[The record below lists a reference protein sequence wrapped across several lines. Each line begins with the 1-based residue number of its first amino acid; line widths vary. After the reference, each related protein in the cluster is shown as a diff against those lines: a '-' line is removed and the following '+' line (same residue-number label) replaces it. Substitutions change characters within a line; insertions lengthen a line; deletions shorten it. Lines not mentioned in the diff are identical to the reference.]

1 MQQYVEVRSEMSRAI
16 NVFKMRGSWHD
27 KAIREYTICA
37 GCPQIQ
43 ESFRNLE
50 GIISGSPRR
59 VTSNE
64 KNELSRIIKGV
75 KSDD

>member
-1 MQQYVEVRSEMSRAI
+1 MSRAI

-27 KAIREYTICA
+27 KAIREYTIS
-37 GCPQIQ
+37 GGGPQIQ

-59 VTSNE
+59 VVTNE
-64 KNELSRIIKGV
+64 KNERSRIAQGV
-75 KSDD
+75 RNKDDDMNGPPL